1 LLTPALAELVRGQ
14 IAVIVC
20 NVTAALAAKAVT
32 STESEKVSLP
42 ASNDQAATQRGELL
56 GNALGAKQV
65 ELRF

>member
-1 LLTPALAELVRGQ
+1 
-14 IAVIVC
+14 VIVC